1 MPPTGWADIVT
12 IWLLAYCW
20 GLALLMA
27 GLPLLW
33 AFLKHRPIPRR
44 EWLHAVA
51 HFVYGGLVLTTFD
64 TASQAYKDGL
74 LSLSVSVA
82 SAALMFLIAA
92 AAMAVMHTRYPLLD
106 KGNA

>member
-27 GLPLLW
+27 GVPLLW
-33 AFLKHRPIPRR
+33 AFLKHRPIARR

-64 TASQAYKDGL
+64 TASQAYERGL
-74 LSLSVSVA
+74 LSLFVSVA
-82 SAALMFLIAA
+82 SAALIFLVAA
-92 AAMAVMHTRYPLLD
+92 AGMAVLHTRYPLPEN
-106 KGNA
+106 GNA